1 MHGDPLPP
9 PGWWTGPG
17 ETDTL
22 AWAALIF
29 IGLLVFGVLHLYA
42 RFDRYAEHK
51 AMETP
56 LRTTIPTL
64 LVVALAY
71 ELFPPISHFS
81 VLLPIALILGAL
93 ARDLMLWLKLPATPD
108 QPDAPTTDVETPAS
122 PIAAGVSVTAPEH
135 ETVAAPSV
143 KDSRE

>member
-1 MHGDPLPP
+1 MIRCRRPAGGLVPARPTR
-9 PGWWTGPG
+9 W
-17 ETDTL
+17 

-29 IGLLVFGVLHLYA
+29 IGLLVFGVIHLYA

-93 ARDLMLWLKLPATPD
+93 ARDLMLWLKLPAASD
-108 QPDAPTTDVETPAS
+108 RQDSFVANAETPAPAAANDIPVS
-122 PIAAGVSVTAPEH
+122 PSAPGTAED
-135 ETVAAPSV
+135 VR
-143 KDSRE
+143 DNRE